1 MQLPP
6 LSPPV
11 VKRNILIG
19 AVLWLALVTI
29 LHLHLNVGWDRLANQ
44 IGVLLGQE
52 RGELIVGFLPV
63 T

>member
-1 MQLPP
+1 
-6 LSPPV
+6 